1 MINEGKYFSTS
12 NMGKDLYFLSL
23 ISQISEEVQWLVYLV
38 EEVLKDKVSENLPT
52 NWRNKV
58 STIKLSWE

>member
-23 ISQISEEVQWLVYLV
+23 ISQISEEVQWLVYIIGN
-38 EEVLKDKVSENLPT
+38 EGGQN
-52 NWRNKV
+52 
-58 STIKLSWE
+58 